1 MHTNDTAPA
10 PTVAD
15 LEEAAAWH
23 EEMARDFASS
33 GHTRRAA
40 TYARNAADVRAII
53 ANRTA

>member
-1 MHTNDTAPA
+1 MNSNETTTA

-33 GHTRRAA
+33 GHHRRAA